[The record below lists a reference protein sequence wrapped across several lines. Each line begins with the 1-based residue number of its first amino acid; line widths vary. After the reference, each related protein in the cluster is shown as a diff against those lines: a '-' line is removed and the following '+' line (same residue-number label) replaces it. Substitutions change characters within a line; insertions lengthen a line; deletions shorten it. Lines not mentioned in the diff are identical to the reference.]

1 MSNEPTSGAPSTSAY
16 RIRPRPSRAPRSA
29 RGCGP
34 TGPLKVRP
42 RRSGACTP
50 PCSSGSRDPV
60 GSRGQLLW
68 ISSFA
73 AASQGDQSAALQSG
87 TEALE
92 IGRSIGDPEVVAWAL
107 QALGVTAYL
116 TNRLDEAI
124 AYATETLALARAMGW
139 RFTALSAA
147 TLLGVAHTFRGELD
161 EGIAIAR
168 DGIRSS
174 EELGETWE
182 RAYLLHF
189 LAVALLHKGEPAE
202 AEVHA
207 RRCLELK
214 RALGDLI
221 GMASAVEALA
231 LIAMSRGS
239 SERSATLLGAGEAIW
254 RSIPTTILEPYR
266 ADHDRTEAD
275 ARAALGTARFRGCP
289 PRWPGDDPRRGG
301 RLRTRGPA
309 VSARVVVG
317 HPEPS
322 DGPLSRR
329 EMEVAGLVADG
340 ATNAQV
346 AARLFISERTV
357 ESHLASIFNKL
368 GVDTRLQVARWFAT
382 TQEVRADLRPRSRS
396 RDGCQWARAQRGLT
410 RVELDDRRTPR
421 RGSGPSR
428 LRQARG
434 LSLDSHRFAA
444 ARGARGSQR

>member
-1 MSNEPTSGAPSTSAY
+1 
-16 RIRPRPSRAPRSA
+16 
-29 RGCGP
+29 
-34 TGPLKVRP
+34 L
-42 RRSGACTP
+42 
-50 PCSSGSRDPV
+50 D
-60 GSRGQLLW
+60 
-68 ISSFA
+68 
-73 AASQGDQSAALQSG
+73 
-87 TEALE
+87 

-107 QALGVTAYL
+107 QSLGVTAYL

-124 AYATETLALARAMGW
+124 AYASETLALARTMGW

-161 EGIAIAR
+161 QGIAIAR
-168 DGIRSS
+168 DGIRLS

-214 RALGDLI
+214 RALGDLV

-239 SERSATLLGAGEAIW
+239 SKRSATLLGAGEAIW

-275 ARAALGTARFRGCP
+275 ARAALGTANFETAHRAG
-289 PRWPGDDPRRGG
+289 
-301 RLRTRGPA
+301 LEMTRDEVVDYALEVRPSG
-309 VSARVVVG
+309 ARVVVG
-317 HPEPS
+317 PPQAS

-357 ESHLASIFNKL
+357 ESHLTSIFNKL
-368 GVDTRLQVARWFAT
+368 GVDSRLQVARWFAT
-382 TQEVRADLRPRSRS
+382 SHV
-396 RDGCQWARAQRGLT
+396 
-410 RVELDDRRTPR
+410 VEP
-421 RGSGPSR
+421 
-428 LRQARG
+428 A
-434 LSLDSHRFAA
+434 
-444 ARGARGSQR
+444 